1 MGFRLYTILSKGENM
16 SKPRKNYSKGRGKFE
31 DPIELKYVQ
40 ISRESLNELFRCLN
54 SIPENSR
61 MLALWHFVYNFLT
74 NEGFESLRL
83 KDAAAYILCS
93 QMNEKHF
100 VVQNEAR
107 WNMWDNF
114 YKHENITFEE
124 AFERERQRAKA
135 NKSEQNKRAYQERK
149 KRDIVKEQQEIQ
161 DALKNELLKKFFK
174 EE

>member
-1 MGFRLYTILSKGENM
+1 M

-31 DPIELKYVQ
+31 DPIELKYIQ
-40 ISRESLNELFRCLN
+40 ISRESLNDLFRGLN

-61 MLALWHFVYNFLT
+61 MLALWYFAYNFLT

-83 KDAAAYILCS
+83 RDTAAYILCS

-107 WNMWDNF
+107 WNVWDNF

-124 AFERERQRAKA
+124 AFERERQKEKA
-135 NKSEQNKRAYQERK
+135 NKSAQNKRDYLKRK

-161 DALKNELLKKFFK
+161 DALKDELLRKFSG